1 MAELRTSDHLANERT
16 FLAWL
21 RTSISVTSLGFVVSK
36 FSVWLRE
43 LSVRIDPQAQPARA
57 GWSMPIGVAMMGV
70 GAFLAVLSAWRYRKV
85 KLAIEQGNPSADTFS
100 IMLVTGLVILLSLAL
115 IVYMLFTPQK

>member
-1 MAELRTSDHLANERT
+1 MADLRTSDHLANERT

-43 LSVRIDPQAQPARA
+43 LSVRIDPHAQPAQA
-57 GWSMPIGVAMMGV
+57 GWSLPIGVAMMVV
-70 GAFLAVLSAWRYRKV
+70 GAFLAILSARRYRFV
-85 KLAIEQGNPSADTFS
+85 KRAIEQGEPSADTAS
-100 IMLVTGLVILLSLAL
+100 IMLVTGLVILLSVAL
-115 IVYMLFTPQK
+115 IVYMVFTSQK